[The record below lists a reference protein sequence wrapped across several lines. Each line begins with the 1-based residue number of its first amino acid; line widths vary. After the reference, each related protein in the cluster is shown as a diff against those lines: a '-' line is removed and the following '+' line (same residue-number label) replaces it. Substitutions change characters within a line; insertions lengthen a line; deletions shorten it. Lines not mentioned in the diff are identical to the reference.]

1 MSQRGGDMRSVV
13 LAVLFA
19 TSSAALAQ
27 GADVGLVNLVSGDV
41 SYAPPSG
48 PPAKVQVFMKV
59 RDGDR
64 FNLAAGAQIRVVFF
78 ESARQERWLGPASF
92 RAIKGASEPIAGKP
106 AEIATLPAGV
116 QQRIARVPELM
127 QYARLGGIQVRGGIA
142 QRQKASLEQQ
152 ETIRAARETYAQMR
166 KDMPADDIMPELY
179 LYAALYEFLVYDE
192 MKTVVDEMQR
202 KQPGNEDV
210 KALSAWL
217 QTRTAR

>member
-1 MSQRGGDMRSVV
+1 MRSTLFTV
-13 LAVLFA
+13 LIAV
-19 TSSAALAQ
+19 SSAALAQ

-41 SYAPPSG
+41 SYVSSSG
-48 PPAKVQVFMKV
+48 PPAKVQAFMKV

-64 FNLAAGAQIRVVFF
+64 FNLVAGAQVRVVFF
-78 ESARQERWLGPASF
+78 ESARQERWVGPASF

-106 AEIATLPAGV
+106 SEVSNLPAGV

-127 QYARLGGIQVRGGIA
+127 QYARLGGIQVRGSFTR
-142 QRQKASLEQQ
+142 QQKASIEQQ

-166 KDMPADDIMPELY
+166 QDMPADDITPELY
-179 LYAALYEFLVYDE
+179 LYAALYEFVIYDE
-192 MKTVVDEMQR
+192 MKTVVDEMLR

-210 KALSAWL
+210 KVLSAWL

>member
-1 MSQRGGDMRSVV
+1 MRSAV
-13 LAVLFA
+13 LAVLL
-19 TSSAALAQ
+19 TVSSAALAQ

-48 PPAKVQVFMKV
+48 PSAKVQAFMKV

-64 FNLAAGAQIRVVFF
+64 FDLPAGAQLRVVFF

-106 AEIATLPAGV
+106 AEVVNPPAGV

-127 QYARLGGIQVRGGIA
+127 QYARLGGIQVRGGLT
-142 QRQKASLEQQ
+142 RQQQASVEQQ
-152 ETIRAARETYAQMR
+152 ETVRAARETYAQMR
-166 KDMPADDIMPELY
+166 KDMPVDDITPELY
-179 LYAALYEFLVYDE
+179 LYAALYEFLVYDD
-192 MKTVVDEMQR
+192 MKTVVEEMLR

-217 QTRTAR
+217 KMRTVR

>member
-1 MSQRGGDMRSVV
+1 MRNAL
-13 LAVLFA
+13 LAVLLA
-19 TSSAALAQ
+19 VSSAALAQ

-48 PPAKVQVFMKV
+48 PPAKVQAFMKV

-78 ESARQERWLGPASF
+78 ESARQERWVGPASF

-106 AEIATLPAGV
+106 SEVSNLPTGV

-127 QYARLGGIQVRGGIA
+127 QYARLGGIQVRGSFT
-142 QRQKASLEQQ
+142 RKQKASIEQQ

-166 KDMPADDIMPELY
+166 QDMPTDDITPELY
-179 LYAALYEFLVYDE
+179 LYAALYEFVIYDE
-192 MKTVVDEMQR
+192 MKTVVDEMLR

-217 QTRTAR
+217 QPRTAR